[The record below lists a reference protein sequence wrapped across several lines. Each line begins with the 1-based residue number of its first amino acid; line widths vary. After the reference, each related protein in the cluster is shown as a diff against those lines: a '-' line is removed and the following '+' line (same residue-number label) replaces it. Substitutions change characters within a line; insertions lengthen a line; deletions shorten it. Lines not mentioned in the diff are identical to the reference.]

1 MENTFEVNG
10 VRYARIKKEEPSPKK
25 KTDAKLASWMVA
37 AQAIYAPH
45 VLDSMIDSELKKADV
60 LPEGTNIIEEY
71 GLIQLKKSRLSKR
84 QRDQVV
90 HTFERNYVKVDTEN

>member
-1 MENTFEVNG
+1 MDETFEVNG

-25 KTDAKLASWMVA
+25 KTDAKLASWLVA
-37 AQAIYAPH
+37 AQAIYAPYA
-45 VLDSMIDSELKKADV
+45 LGLNQKGLKSVDA
-60 LPEGTNIIEEY
+60 LPDNTNIIEEY
-71 GLIQLKKSRLSKR
+71 GLIQLKKSRLSKS

>member
-1 MENTFEVNG
+1 MENTFEING

-37 AQAIYAPH
+37 AQAIYTPH

-90 HTFERNYVKVDTEN
+90 YTFERNYVRVDTEN

>member
-10 VRYARIKKEEPSPKK
+10 VRYARIKREKPTPK

-37 AQAIYAPH
+37 AQAIY
-45 VLDSMIDSELKKADV
+45 DSMIERELKAADT

-71 GLIQLKKSRLSKR
+71 GLIQLKKSKLSKR